1 MLYKNKC
8 LVSCSDDQSIIFYIK
23 DNNEYI
29 KDYQV
34 STNGGCTSVIQTND
48 NEICYSKKNNS
59 ICFFH
64 LLERKIKA
72 NLDNITNIIA
82 NMNGF

>member
-8 LVSCSDDQSIIFYIK
+8 LVSCSDDQSSIFYIK

-48 NEICYSKKNNS
+48 NEICYSKKK
-59 ICFFH
+59 IIQFAFFIY
-64 LLERKIKA
+64 LKEKLKQS
-72 NLDNITNIIA
+72 
-82 NMNGF
+82 